1 MEKLTERLSFRT
13 SEDNVKYLKTHGDSA
28 DRSVSNVINK
38 MFNHFREK
46 NVKDIKKIK

>member
-13 SEDNVKYLKTHGDSA
+13 SEDNVKYLKTLGDSD
-28 DRSVSNVINK
+28 DRSVAYVINK
-38 MFNHFREK
+38 MINHFREK